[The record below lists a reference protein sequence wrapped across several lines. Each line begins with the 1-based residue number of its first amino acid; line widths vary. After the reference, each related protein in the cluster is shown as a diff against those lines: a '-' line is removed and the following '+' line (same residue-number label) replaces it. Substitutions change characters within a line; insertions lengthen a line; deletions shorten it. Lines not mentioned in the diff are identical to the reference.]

1 MPIEEKDTYQQILFG
16 EALTKLG
23 NLTLLKLQK
32 FFYFC
37 TLFCVK

>member
-16 EALTKLG
+16 EALTKD
-23 NLTLLKLQK
+23 TLLKLQK